1 MILFK
6 NGKKYSECE
15 YEKEEELEKEI
26 VNNSKLFFGYNTI
39 YIAAKRKI
47 ESKALGGSIPDGLLF
62 DISDKDNPA
71 FYLVEIELAKH
82 DFYSHIFPQITKF
95 FAFFRNSKSQNEL
108 VEKIFS
114 TVNTDTSIKA
124 EFKKFLG
131 EKEIYKFIKD
141 VVESNQNILLIIDGE
156 KNELPEIIDTYSD
169 TWGKMVKVLILTKSV
184 HQNEAIYSLNPDFE
198 QIEYAGADS
207 VTKVDQAGDV
217 EYSEKYHLEDINAE
231 IKAIYYK
238 IKEEL
243 LKANNELIFNSQK
256 YYISIVFK
264 KNIAFFQFRKKKIR
278 LVVMLPEDDVKQRI
292 QHHTIGHLSDGVQKF
307 WNGPSCEVILEN
319 KANIEEVV
327 DLIKTIISNTKP

>member
-1 MILFK
+1 MILFN

-15 YEKEEELEKEI
+15 YEKEEDLEKEI
-26 VNNSKLFFGYNTI
+26 VNNSKLFFGNNTI

-47 ESKALGGSIPDGLLF
+47 ESKALGGAIPDGLLF
-62 DISDKDNPA
+62 DLSDKDNPA
-71 FYLVEIELAKH
+71 FYLVEIELAIH

-95 FAFFRNSKSQNEL
+95 FAFFRNSKSRNEL

-114 TVNTDTSIKA
+114 TVNTDSSVKA

-169 TWGKMVKVLILTKSV
+169 TWGKMVKVLIFTKSIN
-184 HQNEAIYSLNPDFE
+184 QNEAIYSLNPDFE

-217 EYSEKYHLEDINAE
+217 EYSEEYHLEDINTE
-231 IKAIYYK
+231 IKEIYYK

-243 LKANNELIFNSQK
+243 LKIDNDLIFNPKK
-256 YYISIVFK
+256 YYISIVYE

-278 LVVMLPEDDVKQRI
+278 LVIMLAENDVKQRI
-292 QHHTIGHLSDGVQKF
+292 QYHNIIHLSDSVQKF
-307 WNGPSCEVILEN
+307 WNGPSCEIILDNITNIDEVIE
-319 KANIEEVV
+319 I
-327 DLIKTIISNTKP
+327 IKTVISNAE